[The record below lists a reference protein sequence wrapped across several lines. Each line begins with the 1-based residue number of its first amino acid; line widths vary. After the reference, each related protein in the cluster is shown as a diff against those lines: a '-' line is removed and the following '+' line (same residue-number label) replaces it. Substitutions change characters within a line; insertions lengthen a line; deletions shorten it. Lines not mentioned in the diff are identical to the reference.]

1 MNWSP
6 FARAFGALVGVG
18 ALAVALFAV
27 LVTALGAAGV
37 PRWMATPTA
46 AGAVV
51 PAILALADAYT
62 PLGNNERTELLKRQP
77 SSALVADLALAG
89 ATGGVVAGLGA
100 VAVLGPSVAGL
111 ARTAVVGA
119 AVALGYGVFVARNYD
134 IYRPGGPA
142 AASAAVAGGDS
153 EGEP

>member
-1 MNWSP
+1 MDWSP

-27 LVTALGAAGV
+27 LVTVLGAAGV
-37 PRWMATPTA
+37 PRWMTTPAA

-51 PAILALADAYT
+51 PAVLALADAYT
-62 PLGNNERTELLKRQP
+62 PLGNNERTELLRRQP

-100 VAVLGPSVAGL
+100 VAVLGPSAEGL
-111 ARTAVVGA
+111 MRTVVVGA
-119 AVALGYGVFVARNYD
+119 AVALGYGAFIARNYD
-134 IYRPGGPA
+134 VYRPGGPA
-142 AASAAVAGGDS
+142 AATAAPDGGN
-153 EGEP
+153 EGGP